1 MPFIVFTLFMVG
13 FGCAQ
18 LAAQQ
23 APGYPPPASGPAITV
38 GVTIFADYSYRPEPR
53 ITDADGNRVR
63 AGIFNVSRG
72 YVDLNAAINSFLQFR
87 LTPDVARDTG
97 EGVSTNG
104 SLRVRLKYAY
114 AVFRLE
120 RWTGSWPGTFVRLGL
135 QQTPYIET
143 HSSVYRYRFQGT
155 PFAQRD
161 GGLSSADSGVSA
173 RIGFPGGYG
182 DVQAGVFNGEG
193 YQRVE
198 VNDQKSFEIRGTVRP
213 LPGSATLK
221 GLRLTG
227 YYRDD
232 HYQRNAPRRKIFGN
246 VLFEHAHLNA
256 GLDIYDGL
264 DQVSTNARALDS
276 KGWSVFATP
285 FFRKKGDGLEALLRY
300 DWFQPDAVAGS
311 VRRRAILGLAWWFAQ
326 PNGDA
331 VTAVM
336 LDYERVTSEHFPI
349 AVPRQQQIALHVM
362 VDF

>member
-1 MPFIVFTLFMVG
+1 MACFCG
-13 FGCAQ
+13 HAG
-18 LAAQQ
+18 AQQ
-23 APGYPPPASGPAITV
+23 SYPSPSGPAISL
-38 GVTIFADYSYRPEPR
+38 GVTIFTDYTFRPEPR
-53 ITDADGNRVR
+53 VFDADGNAIRP
-63 AGIFNVSRG
+63 GTFNVSRG
-72 YVDLNAAINSFLQFR
+72 YIDLQGSINSILQFR

-104 SLRVRLKYAY
+104 SLRVRLKYTY

-120 RWTGSWPGTFVRLGL
+120 RWTGRWPGAFVRLGL

-155 PFAQRD
+155 PFPQRD

-173 RIGFPGGYG
+173 RIGFPGNYG
-182 DVQAGVFNGEG
+182 DVQAGIFNGEG

-198 VNDQKSFEIRGTVRP
+198 VNDQKSLEIRGTVRP
-213 LPGSATLK
+213 LPASPSFK

-232 HYQRNAPRRKIFGN
+232 YYQRNAPRRKVFTN
-246 VLFEHAHLNA
+246 VLFEHARFNA
-256 GLDIYDGL
+256 GLDVYDGR
-264 DQVSTNARALDS
+264 DQVSRSARALNS

-300 DWFQPDAVAGS
+300 DWFQPDAMSGGT
-311 VRRRAILGLAWWFAQ
+311 RHRAILGLAWWFRQ
-326 PNGDA
+326 PGGGDGL
-331 VTAVM
+331 TAVM
-336 LDYERVTSEHFPI
+336 LDYERLTSDGFAI
-349 AVPRQQQIALHVM
+349 AVPRQQQIALHLM